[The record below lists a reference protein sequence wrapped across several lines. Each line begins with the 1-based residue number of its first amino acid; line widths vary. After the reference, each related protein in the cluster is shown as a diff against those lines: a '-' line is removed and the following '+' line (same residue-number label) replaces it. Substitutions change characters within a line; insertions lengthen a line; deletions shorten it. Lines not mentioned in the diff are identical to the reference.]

1 MEKIKTAT
9 VLIEDENNDSLPHT
23 ADLLNTKTK
32 NPRSLYY
39 KADWELLPFFLSTSL
54 IKSFGKKKT

>member
-39 KADWELLPFFLSTSL
+39 KADWELLPFFYLPL
-54 IKSFGKKKT
+54 